1 MIIGFLK
8 GNQRGKIFRVW
19 ERDLHLVWCCT
30 IFWCLVSFLA
40 EFVWVLES
48 SNSRENSGENHIN
61 FGFKIKRRRKEKVDF
76 TPCFCLKIYWIL
88 ELPLGRFC
96 LLFWGCFGR
105 ENSERKQGEAGRNFE
120 SERKGEWELKEG
132 FYTRFFFP
140 FLFLVWPKILRGKR
154 ESFFFFLCFPYKSV
168 QVVFLTSGNWR
179 IF

>member
-8 GNQRGKIFRVW
+8 GKQRDKIFRVW
-19 ERDLHLVWCCT
+19 ERFTPCLCCT

-76 TPCFCLKIYWIL
+76 SPCFCLKIYWIL

-140 FLFLVWPKILRGKR
+140 FLFLVWLKILRGKR
-154 ESFFFFLCFPYKSV
+154 ESFCAVLRLGFSLLFPFKWPKLPIS
-168 QVVFLTSGNWR
+168 F
-179 IF
+179 